1 MKAKHQRF
9 SQADACDPDVVVD
22 ASYIANDLIIQAA
35 CSFKEGKLDS
45 ALQAANR
52 ADGLQPNDYATLQ
65 LRGRIRSALHDHRG
79 VVQDL
84 DGRAD
89 DAASLVIRG
98 LAYVYVGNADQAVT
112 DFVAAGVLFPGIV
125 DIVSEQLEP
134 IAAATCTGEFIA
146 ITCNTVVAALRV
158 TQKNSGKV
166 CIFCVQQ
173 TQVPSHAE

>member
-98 LAYVYVGNADQAVT
+98 LAYVYVGNADQAVA
-112 DFVAAGVLFPGIV
+112 DFVAAGVSPGTI
-125 DIVSEQLEP
+125 DNVSELLEP
-134 IAAATCTGEFIA
+134 IAEAGSPGELIASTCK
-146 ITCNTVVAALRV
+146 TVAAALRAK
-158 TQKNSGKV
+158 QKNSGKV
-166 CIFCVQQ
+166 CIFCVQADLA
-173 TQVPSHAE
+173 TIPC